1 MATEQEFLDKLKGAL
16 ASGKITKEEAKVA
29 ITKFKELSPQP
40 VEAVAPQTEPKEER
54 SFLQKAGDMSSAI
67 SDQINR
73 SVQGVGETALSI
85 GGSMLAEPVSG
96 IAGIMAAIPGG
107 RTPAQAVQETQE
119 AFTYQP
125 RTQAGQQAMGELGET
140 FQAVANKVNPIAAGT
155 VASLYDAIPFTGER
169 ATDVLET
176 LPQQGMTGDIG
187 SLVADKTGSPF
198 LATVASTLPVAIA
211 EIAGFKGTRAAKI
224 AKLEEA
230 VKTSGVSSVMTPEAI
245 AVLKKQGIKEAE
257 IARIT
262 GVPEEQVERLA
273 RFQSQGV
280 QPTAADITQN
290 SGQRMQENQLLNLS
304 EGDAGSDMRA
314 VKAQQ
319 STALQSNFSDLVD
332 AYGTGIAE
340 DTGNAIKE
348 AVESRR
354 AIVKADARDA
364 YNSLANAQGG
374 ADNIPLL
381 VAPFDKIPD
390 MPNAREIR
398 SIKRVDSANYKALQ
412 ESLAEFGLSTDEG
425 AIAALAKDGVMPEQL
440 NIQNFEEF
448 RQSLNVIRKADESG
462 NLSSLLTPII
472 NEVDRQIDIATDT
485 LMTSGNPD
493 IAALAKDARSAW
505 RSYLIEFDPKS
516 LAEDLTKNK
525 PRSTIPF
532 TEVSQVYDKVSAK
545 GVPVEQVNRLLT
557 SLKEGG
563 AQGNRAIAQLQSNVV
578 ADLMDSM
585 FTGTSNQIDGVPMV
599 SGAAL
604 NKRFYDPKFNAKI
617 QAIFKDSPDSYRQ
630 LEELAKTAEDIT
642 TSSLEMVK
650 GSGGT
655 ILDVLNRA
663 GFSSLLNMPA
673 VGPIVKQLDQLSANS
688 KNRAAFS
695 KAVKARPD
703 LELAANDLVRS
714 FPMLSAALGIGY
726 LSGLE
731 EEE

>member
-1 MATEQEFLDKLKGAL
+1 MA
-16 ASGKITKEEAKVA
+16 SKEENIKRFQEIAARGLQDRLPADKRA
-29 ITKFKELSPQP
+29 IFD
-40 VEAVAPQTEPKEER
+40 EAVKRGLITLPNEQAEVVEPVISEQQPQAETPAPER
-54 SFLQKAGDMSSAI
+54 SFMQKVGDMSSSI

-73 SVQGVGETALSI
+73 SVQGVGEAALTVGGAAI
-85 GGSMLAEPVSG
+85 GEPVSG
-96 IAGIMAAIPGG
+96 LAGLASMPFVGAEKAAGIVKG
-107 RTPAQAVQETQE
+107 VQDKF
-119 AFTYQP
+119 AYNP
-125 RTQAGQQAMGELGET
+125 RSQAGQQAQQEMGAVLAPVGKAIET
-140 FQAVANKVNPIAAGT
+140 VEAGT
-155 VASLYDAIPFTGER
+155 GFVGEKVGGMFGDTGAAVGYAVGTAIP
-169 ATDVLET
+169 T
-176 LPQQGMTGDIG
+176 L
-187 SLVADKTGSPF
+187 
-198 LATVASTLPVAIA
+198 IA
-211 EIAGFKGTRAAKI
+211 EVIGFKGTRAAKM
-224 AKLEEA
+224 AKLEDA
-230 VKTSGVSSVMTPEAI
+230 VKVSGASSVMTPDAI
-245 AVLKKQGIKEAE
+245 TALKKQGITEND

-262 GVPEEQVERLA
+262 GVPKEQVERLA
-273 RFQSQGV
+273 RFQRQGV
-280 QPTAADITQN
+280 QPTKADITQS

-425 AIAALAKDGVMPEQL
+425 AIAALAKDGVIPEQL

-462 NLSSLLTPII
+462 NLSRLLTPII

-493 IAALAKDARSAW
+493 IAGLAKDARSAW

-525 PRSTIPF
+525 PRSTMPF

-545 GVPVEQVNRLLT
+545 GVPVEQVDRLLT

-585 FTGTSNQIDGVPMV
+585 FTGTSNKIDGVPMV